1 VARFGTGTEVAPII
15 TPSLGISS
23 LDLGP
28 PQWVASSFLGISGNT
43 ALFASNVFTMR
54 AEGELL
60 CGARRGGCWG
70 CGRDVRIG
78 FDDDLGG

>member
-1 VARFGTGTEVAPII
+1 
-15 TPSLGISS
+15 
-23 LDLGP
+23 
-28 PQWVASSFLGISGNT
+28 VASSFLGIGGNT